1 MKKKILVITVAMVM
15 AASLM
20 ACGGSSDK
28 KEKKTTSA
36 NENQQV
42 TEDGTSS
49 DTDEKKDNKDE
60 KKKYVMKCD
69 GEDIKT
75 AKFGRDI
82 IDYYAPASGYT
93 ELGGAD
99 VFAIEGQLMFVVDC
113 YNDELL
119 NKDLE
124 DQMDIWMHEFNQDL
138 GTDVKVKTDVFDK
151 DLSNA
156 WKWIDKQEYETVKV
170 NGRECIKF
178 SGIVGANLKSDDINV
193 SNYVTGYI
201 FNIKHT
207 KEDGTVYT
215 KPMAFVGSY
224 LKYDYSTEIDMT
236 EQQKEE
242 LNNNIDIM
250 MESMTLDD
258 NSARIDGETI
268 E

>member
-1 MKKKILVITVAMVM
+1 MEIKKMKKKILVITVTMVM

-36 NENQQV
+36 NGNQQV

-60 KKKYVMKCD
+60 KKEYVMKCD

-99 VFAIEGQLMFVVDC
+99 RFAIEGQLMFVVDC

-138 GTDVKVKTDVFDK
+138 GSDVRVNTDSLDK
-151 DLSNA
+151 DISNA
-156 WKWIDKQEYETVKV
+156 WKWVDKQEYKTVKV
-170 NGRECIKF
+170 NG
-178 SGIVGANLKSDDINV
+178 SG
-193 SNYVTGYI
+193 
-201 FNIKHT
+201 
-207 KEDGTVYT
+207 
-215 KPMAFVGSY
+215 PMSI
-224 LKYDYSTEIDMT
+224 LWT
-236 EQQKEE
+236 QKVE
-242 LNNNIDIM
+242 LF
-250 MESMTLDD
+250 L
-258 NSARIDGETI
+258 SA
-268 E
+268 